1 MNTWIPK
8 KFYFYS
14 ASLSR
19 LLFPSFCN
27 IFYEINILYLCK
39 LELHRPRWLS
49 PFSKAFRKMHGFFIS
64 NTFIGWNC
72 QKIKQML
79 SNTLRLNFCYLKI
92 THSLHPRYH
101 PKLRDILKNKQKK
114 KYVCIHEII
123 QLTIMKTKIKM
134 KIKSNRYHTNRPR
147 SRNKY
152 KYIKYKKC
160 FTMMMLICIKQHL
173 CNIWGSIH
181 EKVKQ
186 HWGWV
191 EKKLLLI
198 KKTCISLSRILWPH
212 R

>member
-27 IFYEINILYLCK
+27 IFYEIK
-39 LELHRPRWLS
+39 
-49 PFSKAFRKMHGFFIS
+49 
-64 NTFIGWNC
+64 T
-72 QKIKQML
+72 
-79 SNTLRLNFCYLKI
+79 
-92 THSLHPRYH
+92 
-101 PKLRDILKNKQKK
+101 KLRDILKNKQKE

-134 KIKSNRYHTNRPR
+134 KIKSNRHHTNRPR